1 MRRPLLIV
9 FCLLLIISLFITKN
23 NYDISSDNNKYVYI
37 EGVVKSKKDNNRY
50 NEYIVGEYLVRD
62 YSKKYNLPIG
72 YNTRVN
78 GKLKDCLDL
87 KFDDFD
93 YGTYLKSCGYK
104 GLIYLNSYE
113 VLDRDNLY
121 YVTSNTKKKISNT
134 VRYLY
139 KDKSDFL
146 NSILIGEK
154 EFIDKDTKE
163 VFSKVGVSHILALSG
178 FHVSILITMIGFSVG
193 GVNRVYK
200 LVILSIAL
208 YLYAVMVLES
218 PSIIRA
224 VFYSIISYS
233 SIFIFK
239 RSDGISSLSL
249 IGAFLVIDNPYVI
262 YNISFQLS
270 FLATLSIIYFYGY
283 IKNKIK
289 FKTIALT
296 ISANILTIPVVYW
309 NFKTVSLVTVISN
322 LIVMSVISIIIYICI
337 ISVVIFPLSL
347 TLSRILV
354 LINCFIIDSIILSLE
369 FLYNLNISYIE
380 FQEPNMVIVIT
391 YYIIVIGYMVFKEI
405 KTVKEQENGLQGYH
419 QEYEQR
425 RI

>member
-1 MRRPLLIV
+1 M
-9 FCLLLIISLFITKN
+9 
-23 NYDISSDNNKYVYI
+23 
-37 EGVVKSKKDNNRY
+37 
-50 NEYIVGEYLVRD
+50 
-62 YSKKYNLPIG
+62 
-72 YNTRVN
+72 
-78 GKLKDCLDL
+78 
-87 KFDDFD
+87 
-93 YGTYLKSCGYK
+93 
-104 GLIYLNSYE
+104 
-113 VLDRDNLY
+113 
-121 YVTSNTKKKISNT
+121 
-134 VRYLY
+134 
-139 KDKSDFL
+139 
-146 NSILIGEK
+146 
-154 EFIDKDTKE
+154 
-163 VFSKVGVSHILALSG
+163 
-178 FHVSILITMIGFSVG
+178 
-193 GVNRVYK
+193 
-200 LVILSIAL
+200 
-208 YLYAVMVLES
+208 
-218 PSIIRA
+218 
-224 VFYSIISYS
+224 
-233 SIFIFK
+233 
-239 RSDGISSLSL
+239 
-249 IGAFLVIDNPYVI
+249 
-262 YNISFQLS
+262 S

-309 NFKTVSLVTVISN
+309 NFKTISLVTVISN